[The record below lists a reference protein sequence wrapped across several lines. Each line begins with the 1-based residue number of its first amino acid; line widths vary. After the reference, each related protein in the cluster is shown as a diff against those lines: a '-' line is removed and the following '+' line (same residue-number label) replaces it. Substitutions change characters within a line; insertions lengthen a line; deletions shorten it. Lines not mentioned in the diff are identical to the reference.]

1 MNHFISRYAHWLLLL
16 LVGSSFV
23 MGFTLFNH
31 SVQGVIAGVF
41 GIIGFSGV
49 AFLVL
54 HIERQ
59 RKKETK

>member
-1 MNHFISRYAHWLLLL
+1 MNHLIKRYAHWLLLL

-23 MGFTLFNH
+23 MGFSLFTH
-31 SVQGVIAGVF
+31 SVQGIITGVF

-49 AFLVL
+49 AFLAF

-59 RKKETK
+59 RGKETK